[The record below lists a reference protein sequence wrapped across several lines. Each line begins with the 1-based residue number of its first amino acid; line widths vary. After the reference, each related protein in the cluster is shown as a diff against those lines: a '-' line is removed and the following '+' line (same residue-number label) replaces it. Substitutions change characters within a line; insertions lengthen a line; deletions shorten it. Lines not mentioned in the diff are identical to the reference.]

1 MAKHKSPIT
10 LKSGVLLS
18 WKLTELAGNQWTCT
32 VFVHPPEP
40 EIGESSAGPLH
51 VHHLKG
57 YGTVDDAADAAV
69 LHGAKW
75 EQENYR

>member
-1 MAKHKSPIT
+1 M
-10 LKSGVLLS
+10 
-18 WKLTELAGNQWTCT
+18 
-32 VFVHPPEP
+32 FVHPPEP

-57 YGTVDDAADAAV
+57 YGTVDDAADAAL